1 MNTSG
6 EAADQVLRMTLEG
19 TEAALKITGKG
30 AEKITVLLYKM
41 LKDLA
46 KESNKTQGQMRLA
59 NMIKSGKKL
68 EIFEIPDAN
77 LKKFCEMAKTYGVV
91 YTVLKDKNQD
101 DGKCEIMVK
110 ADDSQKINHILR
122 RMEIVVENTGT
133 VETDA
138 DKVKEEY
145 YKEHPEK
152 ARTEEGGEPGEPERA
167 SMEKSEEDKFLDE
180 LMSKPNPTREEAQM
194 QNPTE
199 ARTTKSGPS
208 VPSSESK
215 GGSPVAT
222 SSERDAGGERRPS
235 VRAELKQYREEI
247 NKAEE
252 AKPKTAEKSPAHE
265 HKAPKKKKA
274 KERE

>member
-180 LMSKPNPTREEAQM
+180 LMSIKQSRTSIEDFEKLLVWTGYSIVQRTFWVINPHYKQKFHLCPIRLCPIFALIPYVRNYYIT
-194 QNPTE
+194 
-199 ARTTKSGPS
+199 S
-208 VPSSESK
+208 VFY
-215 GGSPVAT
+215 
-222 SSERDAGGERRPS
+222 
-235 VRAELKQYREEI
+235 LL
-247 NKAEE
+247 N
-252 AKPKTAEKSPAHE
+252 
-265 HKAPKKKKA
+265 
-274 KERE
+274 